1 MDVVTMEIL
10 VVNRNL
16 ILPDPLDGVTRNSR
30 AKILQERVTATLG
43 AMDAWRH
50 FILYDLYFN
59 SISEVSVPI

>member
-16 ILPDPLDGVTRNSR
+16 IPPDPLDDVTRNNR
-30 AKILQERVTATLG
+30 AKILRERVTATLG